1 MRLLLVEDDEVLA
14 DTLSKMLTQQ
24 GYVVNTAYDGEEGWD
39 YAQSFTYDLM
49 LLDVSLPK
57 LDGINLCRRLRNE
70 QINSPIL
77 LLTANDC
84 SESKVVGLDAGADD
98 YVVKPC
104 TVPELLARIRALLRR
119 QSDSSAPILSWGPL
133 QLDPSACEVKW
144 DEQLLTL
151 SPKEYN
157 LLELFLRHPKQVFTK
172 GAILEHL
179 WSFDD
184 PPGEET
190 VRAHIKGLRRKL
202 KAVGAEGAIETVY
215 GVGYCLKAVAEMAA
229 AQTSEPS
236 SAVAPI
242 APPPETTDKTAAL
255 QGAIAK
261 LWTQFREPILA
272 RMTVLKQAI
281 DALESGTLDDDLRL
295 DAERQAHKLVGSLGM
310 FGLPAGSDLA
320 RQLELAFQNP
330 LPNQDGI
337 PLRTLFTALA
347 DLLPSD
353 SPAVEPDPPL
363 ILPVTPREIPTE
375 RSPHVL
381 IIDPDTTYL
390 EAVQTEAQQWPL
402 EVEYLTTREAAIAAI
417 EQWQTPPFPGHL
429 PDMVVLEL
437 DFPQAKTAGLVILE
451 HLRTLQRP
459 PIVLVL
465 TAHNTFHNRVSV
477 ARLGVTGFVV
487 KPIAP
492 VQLMG
497 IITQHLQQQTASEAT
512 ILAVDDDAILLDGL
526 ITMLTPWR
534 IDVQTLNDS
543 RNFWETLQQVSP
555 DLLILDVDMPYI
567 NGLEL
572 CKVVRNDPDWSQL
585 PIVFLSASRDRTTLQ
600 QMYQFGADDYISKPV
615 TEPEL
620 VTRIF
625 NRLERS
631 RLLRDLTEKDP
642 LTGVA
647 NRYRSERDFQRFFR
661 CATLEHQTI
670 GFVTLTIQDLQQ
682 INYEYGHDV
691 GDRILQRFGQLL
703 KHACSPEDI
712 VARWSGGEF
721 IIGLY
726 GITRP
731 AGARAVQD
739 FMDLFSHEVFLL
751 EGQLA
756 LPVSVTADLALYPD
770 DGTTLAELY
779 QATQHQDIPPTAS

>member
-1 MRLLLVEDDEVLA
+1 MRLLLVEDDEILA
-14 DTLSKMLTQQ
+14 ETLSKMLTQQ

-39 YAQSFTYDLM
+39 YAQSFSYDLM

-104 TVPELLARIRALLRR
+104 TIPELLARIRALLRR
-119 QSDSSAPILSWGPL
+119 QSDSSAPILTWGPL

-144 DEQLLTL
+144 HEHLLTL

-202 KAVGAEGAIETVY
+202 KTVGADGAIDTVY
-215 GVGYCLKAVAEMAA
+215 GVGYCLKALPATVEADAPDSAPVAD
-229 AQTSEPS
+229 
-236 SAVAPI
+236 PI
-242 APPPETTDKTAAL
+242 APSPPPTPDKAAAL

-272 RMTVLKQAI
+272 RMAVLEQAI
-281 DALESGTLDDDLRL
+281 AALETGKLQEDLRF

-310 FGLPAGSDLA
+310 FGLPAGSELA
-320 RQLELAFQNP
+320 RQLELALMEP
-330 LPNQDGI
+330 ITTLESTT
-337 PLRTLFTALA
+337 LRATLTALTEI
-347 DLLPSD
+347 LPTD
-353 SPAVEPDPPL
+353 SPAAEPEPPPL
-363 ILPVTPREIPTE
+363 LPVTPREIPTE

-381 IIDPDTTYL
+381 IIDPDTPYI

-402 EVEYLTTREAAIAAI
+402 DVDYVATGDAAIAAI
-417 EQWQTPPFPGHL
+417 QQWQNPQFTGHI

-437 DFPQAKTAGLVILE
+437 DFPKTQAVGLVILE
-451 HLRTLQRP
+451 HLRTLERP
-459 PIVLVL
+459 PITLVL
-465 TAHNTFHNRVSV
+465 TAQNTFHNRVSV

-526 ITMLTPWR
+526 AAMLTPWR
-534 IDVQTLNDS
+534 IDVQTLNDP

-572 CKVVRNDPDWSQL
+572 CQVVRNDPDWSQL

-600 QMYQFGADDYISKPV
+600 QMYQFGADDYIGKPV

-647 NRYRSERDFQRFFR
+647 NRYRSEQDFQRFFR
-661 CATLEHQTI
+661 CAAQENQTI
-670 GFVTLTIQDLQQ
+670 GFVTLSIQDLQQ
-682 INYEYGHDV
+682 INRDHGHDV

-726 GITRP
+726 GISRP
-731 AGARAVQD
+731 TGTQAVQD
-739 FMDLFSHEVFLL
+739 FIHLFSHEVFLL

-756 LPVSVTADLALYPD
+756 LPVSVAAGLALYPD
-770 DGTTLAELY
+770 DGTTLAQLY
-779 QATQHQDIPPTAS
+779 QATLNPKVTTAP